1 MEFLAN
7 IFRLQ
12 HKEDD
17 SSADINFYT
26 HDEEHTLYFSSLA
39 NDYAK
44 GAVEIKVKV
53 FDSQNKLEFER
64 QYIQIGNREI
74 HNNNFYSINEFRFF
88 DTRGFEHIIKLLG
101 FGIEKTFNDFLDR
114 PFSVEF
120 YDEQI
125 VADNFY
131 FNSGIFFKILDKKNA
146 IFNETH
152 TKVLELPIQTSFTN
166 TLSQYSPIKN
176 VRCDLDNSR
185 VASISNANNEE
196 ISFTIQ
202 NVRIQFLV
210 GDKWLDWGML
220 SDGTKRI
227 FYLIFNILLSEA
239 SYSFIEEPELGIHPD
254 QLYKLID
261 FLKEQSKEKQII
273 LTTHSP
279 EVLNILSND
288 ELDRIIVTRYDA
300 EKGTQMRKM
309 NEKQI
314 EKAKRY
320 MSKAGLFV
328 SDYWVHSNLEEAT
341 YETEEN

>member
-1 MEFLAN
+1 MSETNQAYISRVHLKGYKSIRDMAIDFKPGLNIIIGPNGSGKTNFLEFLAN

-146 IFNETH
+146 IFNETY

-185 VASISNANNEE
+185 VASISNAE
-196 ISFTIQ
+196 
-202 NVRIQFLV
+202 LV
-210 GDKWLDWGML
+210 
-220 SDGTKRI
+220 
-227 FYLIFNILLSEA
+227 A
-239 SYSFIEEPELGIHPD
+239 
-254 QLYKLID
+254 
-261 FLKEQSKEKQII
+261 
-273 LTTHSP
+273 
-279 EVLNILSND
+279 
-288 ELDRIIVTRYDA
+288 
-300 EKGTQMRKM
+300 
-309 NEKQI
+309 
-314 EKAKRY
+314 
-320 MSKAGLFV
+320 
-328 SDYWVHSNLEEAT
+328 
-341 YETEEN
+341 